1 MFPAIARITA
11 GPVKPKL
18 VAKAG
23 GNEASPWKLKRDAPK
38 LSAKDV
44 PATLR
49 PLMSCALWRLHESI
63 DRNDS
68 NELFLLSDESEIR
81 ATAQKLN
88 ITVRSTHE
96 LRVLVAAKAKRP
108 DLSSFGDLEREFGI
122 HTRADKERSPSNRS
136 KGAGMHLKTED
147 DDLTKRVERMET
159 SILSEKAAKINNSH
173 TVDERNGT
181 KLDQIVKG
189 LSSEGRET
197 AKNDEKRN
205 STEEPLRESTL
216 SLVEDKTPGK
226 ITPRIGSPNSAYH
239 IALSLDGANDTATR
253 SFLGIKG
260 EKTLEATPGAS
271 CSSLSDKATKPVGS
285 PPKDFATSTAAPPV
299 SSATVPLPTPIVQPE
314 HESEDSDEDVV
325 VFVPQPKRS
334 SLQKKPTQQSSRPST
349 PVTQPQQQKP
359 VTQSPKLS
367 PPTTQDQAKLPG
379 RGKTPLVISHSH
391 SKPIATTMI
400 IDPDSFGRSYAVNP
414 NSSPR
419 TLQNPRSH
427 HRPQSSIENA
437 LFPHGPRGP
446 TRQSSF
452 RISPSRQSRTNS
464 ARTSPAPQPQYETVR
479 PRSSHA
485 ERTSS
490 QKRSQALETK
500 ATGLAGRGSNHAN
513 SGTQLPV
520 QRKTLNVRMVESEEF
535 VPRIASTE
543 ARLDPIGTPQVIGVT
558 KKVQDLVT
566 KIADPK
572 IQVKPK
578 APEPPSDH
586 PDDLVSRS
594 PTDAPQ
600 VERETPK
607 PSAFES
613 NEFVP
618 RKVMPASQYNRRM
631 PEADTIEP
639 RASMPDV
646 QYVLKSGSTRAAT
659 RGRGRLWIP
668 S

>member
-1 MFPAIARITA
+1 
-11 GPVKPKL
+11 
-18 VAKAG
+18 
-23 GNEASPWKLKRDAPK
+23 
-38 LSAKDV
+38 
-44 PATLR
+44 
-49 PLMSCALWRLHESI
+49 MSCALWRLHESI

-68 NELFLLSDESEIR
+68 NELFLLSDERELR

-88 ITVRSTHE
+88 IVVRSTQE
-96 LRVLVAAKAKRP
+96 LRVLVAAKAKRR

-122 HTRADKERSPSNRS
+122 HTRAEKERSPSKRS
-136 KGAGMHLKTED
+136 KGAGQPLETED
-147 DDLTKRVERMET
+147 SDLTKRVERMKM
-159 SILSEKAAKINNSH
+159 SILSEEAAKIDNSH
-173 TVDERNGT
+173 TVDERDDAE
-181 KLDQIVKG
+181 LDQVVKG
-189 LSSEGRET
+189 LSSEGMET
-197 AKNDEKRN
+197 TKNEEKRKP
-205 STEEPLRESTL
+205 SEEPLLESTL
-216 SLVEDKTPGK
+216 SLVEDNTSGKVTPPKGVPK
-226 ITPRIGSPNSAYH
+226 SACH
-239 IALSLDGANDTATR
+239 IALNMDGANDTVTR
-253 SFLGIKG
+253 SFPGIKG
-260 EKTLEATPGAS
+260 EKTLEATLGAS
-271 CSSLSDKATKPVGS
+271 CSSLSDKATQPVGS
-285 PPKDFATSTAAPPV
+285 LPKDFATSAAAPPA
-299 SSATVPLPTPIVQPE
+299 SSAIVPLPPPIVEPE
-314 HESEDSDEDVV
+314 HESGDSDEDVV

-334 SLQKKPTQQSSRPST
+334 SLHKKPTQQSSRPST

-359 VTQSPKLS
+359 VNQSPRLS

-379 RGKTPLVISHSH
+379 RGQTPLVVSHSH

-414 NSSPR
+414 NPSPR
-419 TLQNPRSH
+419 ALHNSRSH

-437 LFPHGPRGP
+437 LFPHGPRGS

-500 ATGLAGRGSNHAN
+500 TNGPAGRGSIHAN
-513 SGTQLPV
+513 SGTQLPI

-535 VPRIASTE
+535 VPRLASTE

-558 KKVQDLVT
+558 KVPNLMT
-566 KIADPK
+566 KIADPTAQ
-572 IQVKPK
+572 IKPK

-586 PDDLVSRS
+586 PEDLVPRS
-594 PTDAPQ
+594 STEDTPVKQ
-600 VERETPK
+600 ETPK
-607 PSAFES
+607 PSAFEP
-613 NEFVP
+613 NEFVS
-618 RKVMPASQYNRRM
+618 RKAMPASQYNRRT
-631 PEADTIEP
+631 PEADTTEP

-646 QYVLKSGSTRAAT
+646 HYVLKSGSTRAAT